1 MAGLKSG
8 SSLGCWLAAGA
19 GVLAA
24 CFALAWWQARRDNI
38 ELEASRLRL
47 TRELA
52 EVSHEARQ
60 AGDTAA
66 EYRQAAHSLDSQ
78 LGAAKSRQT
87 ATELKAEELAR
98 ELGTR
103 EQRIAALLAEI
114 EGLRQGRTSAATTV
128 ATGED
133 RQARARIAELEG
145 QLVALLTR
153 ALAEPAPA
161 SAGVKTGWRVLRV
174 GPRDSFVI
182 TDYGVEAGAAAGQ
195 VLVVARGTKALARVQ
210 ITDVRGDFSVAQVL
224 TASAKAQLQT
234 GDFVL
239 LED

>member
-1 MAGLKSG
+1 MNTHTKSTF
-8 SSLGCWLAAGA
+8 WRYAALFT
-19 GVLAA
+19 GVLAS
-24 CFALAWWQARRDNI
+24 CFAFAWWQARRANAG
-38 ELEASRLRL
+38 LEAGRVRL

-60 AGDTAA
+60 ARDDAA
-66 EYRQAAHSLDSQ
+66 EYRRAAHSLDSQ
-78 LGAAKSRQT
+78 LGDARSRQT
-87 ATELKAEELAR
+87 AADLRAEELAR

-103 EQRIAALLAEI
+103 EQRLAALLE
-114 EGLRQGRTSAATTV
+114 ELETLRQTRSTPAAAA
-128 ATGED
+128 ATGEHGQD
-133 RQARARIAELEG
+133 RTRIAELEG

-153 ALAEPAPA
+153 ALAEPAQA
-161 SAGVKTGWRVLRV
+161 SAEAESGWRVLRV

-182 TDYGVEAGAAAGQ
+182 TDYGVAAGATAGQ
-195 VLVVARGTKALARVQ
+195 TLVVARGTKVLARVQ

-224 TASAKAQLQT
+224 NASAKAQLQT

>member
-1 MAGLKSG
+1 MNTHTKSTFWRYTA
-8 SSLGCWLAAGA
+8 LFT

-24 CFALAWWQARRDNI
+24 CFAFAWWQARRANI
-38 ELEASRLRL
+38 GLEASRQRL
-47 TRELA
+47 ARELA
-52 EVSHEARQ
+52 GASHEARQ
-60 AGDTAA
+60 AGDAAA

-114 EGLRQGRTSAATTV
+114 EGLRQGRNTAATSV
-128 ATGED
+128 ATGDD
-133 RQARARIAELEG
+133 RQARAWISELES

-153 ALAEPAPA
+153 ALAEPDPAPA
-161 SAGVKTGWRVLRV
+161 GQKAGWRVLRI

-182 TDYGVEAGAAAGQ
+182 TDYGVAAGAETGQ
-195 VLVVARGTKALARVQ
+195 TLVVARGTKALARVQ
-210 ITDVRGDFSVAQVL
+210 ITDVRGDFSVARVL